1 MHKPFAHQETT
12 TQFILN
18 KKQCLITSDPGTGK
32 TRSVIDAYVQLPED
46 RGRLLVIAPLSILQ
60 ASWGD
65 DIEKFQ
71 PELTY
76 EVAYARNRAKAFD
89 SSADVVLTNHDAVKW
104 LVKNVNI
111 LKQFNTI
118 CIDEFTAFK
127 NKDSQRSKAIA
138 KIIDWFEYRVAMS
151 GTPNSNTILDIWHP
165 TYLIDGGERLGRR
178 FYGFRSAVCT
188 SRFNGFANEWVARD
202 DAEDIVAAQLHDI
215 NIRFAL

>member
-89 SSADVVLTNHDAVKW
+89 SSADVVLTNHDAV
-104 LVKNVNI
+104 
-111 LKQFNTI
+111 
-118 CIDEFTAFK
+118 
-127 NKDSQRSKAIA
+127 
-138 KIIDWFEYRVAMS
+138 
-151 GTPNSNTILDIWHP
+151 
-165 TYLIDGGERLGRR
+165 
-178 FYGFRSAVCT
+178 
-188 SRFNGFANEWVARD
+188 
-202 DAEDIVAAQLHDI
+202 
-215 NIRFAL
+215 